1 MKPETY
7 TNALHIGR
15 KIERVRRLRGMTQTD
30 LGDLL
35 GITKQAVSKMEQTE
49 KLDDERVKQVA
60 EALGVTEEGLKKF
73 TEETVLYYT
82 NNFYEHSNATATNI
96 GTISNLENINHF
108 SMDQAVKLFE
118 ELLKIER
125 EKYSGGKEESAK

>member
-82 NNFYEHSNATATNI
+82 NNFYEYSNATATNI
-96 GTISNLENINHF
+96 GTM

>member
-60 EALGVTEEGLKKF
+60 EALGVTEEGLKSSPKK
-73 TEETVLYYT
+73 L
-82 NNFYEHSNATATNI
+82 SC
-96 GTISNLENINHF
+96 TIQITFMRIL
-108 SMDQAVKLFE
+108 MR
-118 ELLKIER
+118 LLLILVQSQILR
-125 EKYSGGKEESAK
+125 I